1 MRSPARDPL
10 SGHRR
15 EGRSV
20 QQSRT
25 FFNGA
30 RNAKSTS
37 ESLLIEVSMSVLLS
51 GTRALRLSIRPGLLR
66 AASSFSTATTAYEE
80 TWHTREAALQDRLE
94 DYKRPLTRE
103 EEGLRF
109 QIKFV
114 SNRDV
119 SERDDAPEPRASS

>member
-1 MRSPARDPL
+1 MLRIA
-10 SGHRR
+10 
-15 EGRSV
+15 
-20 QQSRT
+20 
-25 FFNGA
+25 
-30 RNAKSTS
+30 ST
-37 ESLLIEVSMSVLLS
+37 
-51 GTRALRLSIRPGLLR
+51 ALRPAFVARRGVK
-66 AASSFSTATTAYEE
+66 AFSTATVYEE

>member
-1 MRSPARDPL
+1 MRSPARAD
-10 SGHRR
+10 GFTAKD
-15 EGRSV
+15 EGLRA
-20 QQSRT
+20 SRDST
-25 FFNGA
+25 FFSGV
-30 RNAKSTS
+30 RNAKYKS
-37 ESLLIEVSMSVLLS
+37 ESLLAEVSMSILLS
-51 GTRALRLSIRPGLLR
+51 RAHTLRATIRPGLLR
-66 AASSFSTATTAYEE
+66 AASSFSTATTPYEE

>member
-1 MRSPARDPL
+1 MLRIA
-10 SGHRR
+10 
-15 EGRSV
+15 
-20 QQSRT
+20 
-25 FFNGA
+25 
-30 RNAKSTS
+30 ST
-37 ESLLIEVSMSVLLS
+37 
-51 GTRALRLSIRPGLLR
+51 ALRPAFTARQ
-66 AASSFSTATTAYEE
+66 AAIKSFSTATVYEE

-119 SERDDAPEPRASS
+119 SERDDAPETRASS

>member
-1 MRSPARDPL
+1 
-10 SGHRR
+10 
-15 EGRSV
+15 
-20 QQSRT
+20 
-25 FFNGA
+25 
-30 RNAKSTS
+30 
-37 ESLLIEVSMSVLLS
+37 MSILLS
-51 GTRALRLSIRPGLLR
+51 TARSLRLSIRPGALR

>member
-1 MRSPARDPL
+1 MA
-10 SGHRR
+10 
-15 EGRSV
+15 
-20 QQSRT
+20 
-25 FFNGA
+25 
-30 RNAKSTS
+30 
-37 ESLLIEVSMSVLLS
+37 SL
-51 GTRALRLSIRPGLLR
+51 TRLALRPAFLARRG
-66 AASSFSTATTAYEE
+66 AVKAFSTATVYEE

>member
-1 MRSPARDPL
+1 MREIHCPVI
-10 SGHRR
+10 RR
-15 EGRSV
+15 RHG
-20 QQSRT
+20 QSSEQNI
-25 FFNGA
+25 FSGA

-37 ESLLIEVSMSVLLS
+37 ESLLVEVSMSVLLS

-66 AASSFSTATTAYEE
+66 AANSFSTATTPYEE